1 MKRTVKHL
9 LLVHCVGSYIG
20 FVLFFALTPLWW
32 SFPDMWKQL
41 GPALP
46 IYGLLAPI
54 SMPML
59 AVAPIAL
66 PPGPG
71 IHACIFWLIY
81 LLSLIGTYK
90 LFPTPLANRP
100 QKSN

>member
-1 MKRTVKHL
+1 MKPTARR
-9 LLVHCVGSYIG
+9 LVFVFCVGSYVG
-20 FVLFFALTPLWW
+20 FAIFFALSPLWW
-32 SFPDMWKQL
+32 NFRDMWKQL
-41 GPALP
+41 GIALP

-59 AVAPIAL
+59 SIAPVAL

-90 LFPTPLANRP
+90 LWPKYPTRHA
-100 QKSN
+100 KAA

>member
-1 MKRTVKHL
+1 MKTSIRHL
-9 LLVHCVGSYIG
+9 ALVYCVGSYVG
-20 FVLFFALTPLWW
+20 FAVFFALSPLWL
-32 SFPDMWKQL
+32 SFGDLWRQM
-41 GPALP
+41 GVTLP

-59 AVAPIAL
+59 TVAPVAL

-71 IHACIFWLIY
+71 IHACIFWLVY

-90 LFPTPLANRP
+90 FLPGRLAARP
-100 QKSN
+100 QKSA

>member
-1 MKRTVKHL
+1 MKRTTRHL
-9 LLVHCVGSYIG
+9 ALVYCVGSYVG
-20 FVLFFALTPLWW
+20 FAVFFALSPLWW
-32 SFPDMWKQL
+32 PASIWKQL
-41 GPALP
+41 GGAFPV
-46 IYGLLAPI
+46 YGLLAPI

-59 AVAPIAL
+59 SIAPIAL

-90 LFPTPLANRP
+90 LLPNRRPAQP
-100 QKSN
+100 QKSA

>member
-1 MKRTVKHL
+1 MKSTLRHL
-9 LLVHCVGSYIG
+9 TLVYCVASYVG
-20 FVLFFALTPLWW
+20 FVIFFSLTPLWW
-32 SFPDMWKQL
+32 SFHEMWKQL
-41 GPALP
+41 GMALP

-59 AVAPIAL
+59 SAAPIAL

-90 LFPTPLANRP
+90 LFPNQQAAPA
-100 QKSN
+100 QKSI